1 MIQVIVRGGP
11 SGFITEIEAGSHR
24 LVADEPAA
32 AGGSDQGPDPYALL
46 LASLGACTAMTLRM
60 YADRKQLPLQ
70 GVTVTLRHAKI
81 HAADCADCET
91 REGKLDRIE
100 RDLELSGPLDDAAR
114 SRLLEIADKCPVH
127 RTLQSEIRVVTRLV

>member
-1 MIQVIVRGGP
+1 MSQVIVRGGP